1 MKKCAVWLD
10 EVDKEDITTVGGK
23 GANLG
28 EMTKAKLPVPPG
40 FIVTAQAYFYF
51 LDTEELRPKIAK
63 LLYGLD
69 CNDAKKLQ
77 QTSRSIRTLITDTP
91 MPRSI
96 SDPIIEYYFSLCEQ
110 DKAGSKKKLS
120 LIERLTARAS
130 AHRVAVA
137 VRSSATAEDLP
148 EASFA
153 GQQATYLNVRGE
165 ANVINAVRKAWA
177 SLFTARAIFY
187 RTDQKFDHFKVGI
200 AVPVQKMVNSDTSGV
215 MFTVDPV
222 SHNKNTIVVEAIY
235 GLGELIVGGVVT
247 PDHYEVDK
255 KSGRITNKIINA
267 QTEYMPGLMREKTA
281 VPHKIQKLQ
290 KITDEQVKE
299 VAELGKKLEKH
310 YYFPQDIEW
319 AYEQGTLYVV
329 QTRPITTLGN
339 EEETDKTKQME
350 KALKRLKEIARGNP
364 ASPGVGSGTVSIIH
378 NAGEINK
385 IDPGEILVAEQTN
398 PDFVPAMKKASA
410 IVTQK
415 GGRTSHAA
423 IVSRELGLPAVVGV
437 DGILQRVSESMEITV
452 DGEGGIIYKGR
463 LPEHLVR
470 KAITITPSEERAR
483 ETKTATHVYVNLA
496 NVDRAEEVG
505 KMHVDGIGLLRAEF
519 MLADIGVHPRH
530 IIKMKQQKKYIQ
542 ELAENIAVFCK
553 AFAPDRPVIYR
564 TTDFKTNEYRNLKHG
579 EAYETHEENPM
590 LGFRGTG
597 RYIVDAD
604 VFELE
609 LEAIRIVRQKMGYR
623 NLHVM
628 LPFVRT
634 PKQLQEA
641 KKLIA
646 GMKLMRTPSFK
657 LWMMVEIPTNV
668 IRIEDFLA
676 VGIDGVSIGSNDLT
690 QLTLGI
696 DRDNEK
702 IAADFSE
709 LDPSVLWSLE
719 RVIAACN
726 KHHVTASICGQAPS
740 DYPELVDM
748 LVDWGITSVS
758 VNPDAIYK
766 TRLTIVEAEKR
777 KFRKKK

>member
-1 MKKCAVWLD
+1 MKKFAVWFH

-51 LDTEELRPKIAK
+51 LDTAELRPKIAK
-63 LLYGLD
+63 LLYSLD

-96 SDPIIEYYFSLCEQ
+96 SDPIIEYYFSVCKQ
-110 DKAGSKKKLS
+110 DKAGSKKKWS

-187 RTDQKFDHFKVGI
+187 RTDQKFDHFKVGV

-247 PDHYEVDK
+247 SDHYEDYK
-255 KSGRITNKIINA
+255 KTGSITKKIINA
-267 QTEYMPGLMREKTA
+267 QPEYMPGLMREKTA

-290 KITDEQVKE
+290 KIADEQVKE

-350 KALKRLKEIARGNP
+350 KALKHLKEIARGNP
-364 ASPGVGSGTVSIIH
+364 ASPGVGTGTVSIIR

-437 DGILQRVSESMEITV
+437 ENILSKVSERMEMTV
-452 DGEGGIIYKGR
+452 DGERGIIYKGIAPQAVLR
-463 LPEHLVR
+463 SHHRPTGSSEHL
-470 KAITITPSEERAR
+470 
-483 ETKTATHVYVNLA
+483 KTAPKIYCNLA
-496 NVDRAEEVG
+496 EVSRAKVVSQQNVDGV
-505 KMHVDGIGLLRAEF
+505 GLLRAEF
-519 MLADIGVHPRH
+519 MLADIGMHP
-530 IIKMKQQKKYIQ
+530 KWVLEQGKKARNEFISH
-542 ELAENIAVFCK
+542 LAEKIAIFCES
-553 AFAPDRPVIYR
+553 FGPQRPVIYR
-564 TTDFKTNEYRNLKHG
+564 TTDFKTNEYKNLKHG
-579 EAYETHEENPM
+579 AKYEDYEANPM
-590 LGFRGTG
+590 LGYRGAS
-597 RYIVDAD
+597 RYVAD
-604 VFELE
+604 PEVFELE
-609 LEAIRIVRQKMGYR
+609 LEAVRTVRTKMNHK

-628 LPFVRT
+628 IPFVRT
-634 PKQLQEA
+634 PEELTQTKRIMASEHL
-641 KKLIA
+641 L
-646 GMKLMRTPSFK
+646 RSPSFK
-657 LWMMVEIPTNV
+657 LWMMVELPVNV
-668 IRIEDFLA
+668 IMLEDFIK

-690 QLTLGI
+690 QLTLGV
-696 DRDNEK
+696 DREN
-702 IAADFSE
+702 S
-709 LDPSVLWSLE
+709 
-719 RVIAACN
+719 
-726 KHHVTASICGQAPS
+726 
-740 DYPELVDM
+740 
-748 LVDWGITSVS
+748 
-758 VNPDAIYK
+758 
-766 TRLTIVEAEKR
+766 RL
-777 KFRKKK
+777 

>member
-1 MKKCAVWLD
+1 MKKFVVWFH
-10 EVDKEDITTVGGK
+10 EVDKEDIAIVGGK

-40 FIVTAQAYFYF
+40 FIVTAQAYFHF
-51 LDTEELRPKIAK
+51 IEKEGLKPKIAK
-63 LLYGLD
+63 LLYALD

-77 QTSRSIRTLITDTP
+77 QTSREIRKLITESP
-91 MPRSI
+91 MPKSI
-96 SDPIIEYYFSLCEQ
+96 SDLIINYYFSLCEQ
-110 DKAGSKKKLS
+110 EKAGSTKKLS
-120 LIERLTARAS
+120 LIERLTARVS
-130 AHRVAVA
+130 AHTVPVA

-148 EASFA
+148 QASFA
-153 GQQATYLNVRGE
+153 GQQATYLNIRGE
-165 ANVINAVRKAWA
+165 SNVILAVRKAWA

-222 SHNKNTIVVEAIY
+222 SNNKQAVVVEAIY

-255 KSGRITNKIINA
+255 KTGRITNKIVNS
-267 QTEYMPGLMREKTA
+267 QTEYMPGLLRSKMP
-281 VPHKIQKLQ
+281 VPHAKRKLQ
-290 KITDEQVKE
+290 KITDEQVRE

-319 AYEQGTLYVV
+319 AIEKGTLYVV
-329 QTRPITTLGN
+329 QTRPITTLDN
-339 EEETDKTKQME
+339 DEDEDITALKQ

-364 ASPGVGSGTVSIIH
+364 ASPGISSGTVSIIH
-378 NAGEINK
+378 HAGEIHK
-385 IDPGEILVAEQTN
+385 IDAGEILVAEQTN

-437 DGILQRVSESMEITV
+437 EGILRKVTEKMDMTV
-452 DGEGGIIYKGR
+452 DGEKGVIYKGR
-463 LPEHLVR
+463 LPEQLVKHR
-470 KAITITPSEERAR
+470 MSISNDKAKDL
-483 ETKTATHVYVNLA
+483 KTATRVYVNLA

-530 IIKMKQQKKYIQ
+530 IIKMKQQKKYIS
-542 ELAENIAVFCK
+542 ELAEKISVFCK
-553 AFAPDRPVIYR
+553 AFEPDRPVVYR

-579 EAYETHEENPM
+579 EGYEAHEENPM

-597 RYIVDAD
+597 RYIADAD

-609 LEAIRIVRQKMGYR
+609 LEAIRTVRQKMGFR

-641 KKLIA
+641 KKLMA
-646 GMKLMRTPSFK
+646 GMKLMRAPSFK

-668 IRIEDFLA
+668 IRIDDFLT

-702 IAADFSE
+702 IASDFSE

-719 RVIAACN
+719 RVITACN

-766 TRLTIVEAEKR
+766 TRATIAEAEKK